1 MTGRVS
7 TAKASSRCKKSSSA
21 IEVSG
26 YIASS
31 CIPAWNPINRHL
43 CFSYHASTIQE
54 ILSMALFSNVS
65 FSFPIAPIAS
75 NKASLLHNSNLVGPA
90 SLPMNPRCSIAR
102 DHRIVST
109 PPEHFGHRRGHP
121 TITDEF
127 RIEHANKLE
136 TFKRVFREVGED
148 PSQGLVMID
157 AIQRLGIDHHF
168 QYEIDEVLQKQYM
181 LSCTNGVHDYDL
193 HEVALRFRLL
203 RQEGYF
209 VPAGVFDRFKDREGS
224 FRNELR
230 RDIKGLMELYE
241 ASQLAVEGED
251 ILDRAKEFSSQ
262 ALKTWQSRELDR
274 FSERVIKTTLDQP
287 YHKSLSRFTAR
298 NLLTN
303 VQGTNGW
310 INVLQELAKMDFNI
324 VQSLHQEEV
333 VRISNWWKDLGL
345 AKELEFARD
354 QPLKW
359 YIWSMASL
367 TNPNLSEQRID
378 LTKPISLIYI
388 IDDIFDVY
396 GTLDELTLFTQAV
409 DRWDYGSTDRLPDY
423 MKICFKAL
431 DDITDEISHKVYKE
445 HGWNPV
451 NSLRKA
457 WATLCRAFLVEAR
470 WFASG
475 KLPKAKEYLENGI
488 TSSGVHIVLV
498 HIFFLLGQ
506 GLNNQHVEL
515 IDNNPG
521 MISSTATILRLWDDL
536 GSAKDE
542 NQDGNDGSYVDCYM
556 KEHQGV
562 EVESVRKHVTHMISN
577 AWKRLNHK
585 CLSQN
590 SFSLP
595 FARASLNIAR
605 MVPLMYSYNE
615 NQCLPSLEEYMEC
628 LLFESDENQDG
639 NDGSYVEC
647 YMKEHQGVEVEVVRK
662 HVTHMISNAWKRLN
676 HECLSRNPFS
686 LPFARASQNIA
697 RMVPLMYSYDENQCL
712 PSLEEYMRSLLYESV
727 PVKSTSSA

>member
-1 MTGRVS
+1 
-7 TAKASSRCKKSSSA
+7 
-21 IEVSG
+21 
-26 YIASS
+26 
-31 CIPAWNPINRHL
+31 
-43 CFSYHASTIQE
+43 
-54 ILSMALFSNVS
+54 MALFSNVS

-109 PPEHFGHRRGHP
+109 PPEHFGHRSGHP

-423 MKICFKAL
+423 MQICFKAL

-628 LLFESDENQDG
+628 LLFES
-639 NDGSYVEC
+639 VP
-647 YMKEHQGVEVEVVRK
+647 MK
-662 HVTHMISNAWKRLN
+662 T
-676 HECLSRNPFS
+676 
-686 LPFARASQNIA
+686 
-697 RMVPLMYSYDENQCL
+697 
-712 PSLEEYMRSLLYESV
+712 LL
-727 PVKSTSSA
+727 

>member
-1 MTGRVS
+1 
-7 TAKASSRCKKSSSA
+7 
-21 IEVSG
+21 
-26 YIASS
+26 
-31 CIPAWNPINRHL
+31 
-43 CFSYHASTIQE
+43 
-54 ILSMALFSNVS
+54 MALFSNVS
-65 FSFPIAPIAS
+65 FSSPIAPIAS
-75 NKASLLHNSNLVGPA
+75 NKASLLHNFNLVGPA
-90 SLPMNPRCSIAR
+90 SLPMIPRCSIAR

-109 PPEHFGHRRGHP
+109 PLEHFGQRSGHP

-136 TFKRVFREVGED
+136 AFKRVFREVGED
-148 PSQGLVMID
+148 PLQALAMID
-157 AIQRLGIDHHF
+157 AIHRLGIDHHF

-193 HEVALRFRLL
+193 QEVALRFRLL

-209 VPAGVFDRFKDREGS
+209 VPAGVFDRFKDREGG

-251 ILDRAKEFSSQ
+251 ILDGAREFSSQ
-262 ALKTWQSRELDR
+262 ALKTWQSRELDQ
-274 FSERVIKTTLDQP
+274 FSGRVIKTTLDQP
-287 YHKSLSRFTAR
+287 YHKRLSRFTAR

-303 VQGTNGW
+303 YQGTNGW

-324 VQSLHQEEV
+324 VQSLHQTEAI
-333 VRISNWWKDLGL
+333 RISNWWKGLGL
-345 AKELEFARD
+345 AKQLEFARD
-354 QPLKW
+354 QPLRW
-359 YIWSMASL
+359 YILSMVSL
-367 TNPNLSEQRID
+367 TDPSLSEQRID

-396 GTLDELTLFTQAV
+396 GTLDELTLFTQTV
-409 DRWDYGSTDRLPDY
+409 DRWDYAATDRLPDY

-431 DDITDEISHKVYKE
+431 DDITNEISHKVYKK

-457 WATLCRAFLVEAR
+457 WVTLCRAFLVEAR

-488 TSSGVHIVLV
+488 NSSGAHIILV
-498 HIFFLLGQ
+498 HSFFLLGQ
-506 GLNNQHVEL
+506 GLNNKNVEL

-542 NQDGNDGSYVDCYM
+542 NQDGNDGSYVECYM

-562 EVESVRKHVTHMISN
+562 EVES
-577 AWKRLNHK
+577 A
-585 CLSQN
+585 
-590 SFSLP
+590 
-595 FARASLNIAR
+595 
-605 MVPLMYSYNE
+605 
-615 NQCLPSLEEYMEC
+615 
-628 LLFESDENQDG
+628 
-639 NDGSYVEC
+639 
-647 YMKEHQGVEVEVVRK
+647 RK

-686 LPFARASQNIA
+686 LPFARASLNIA
-697 RMVPLMYSYDENQCL
+697 RLVPLMFSYDENQCL
-712 PSLEEYMRSLLYESV
+712 PGLEEYVKSLLYERV
-727 PVKSTSSA
+727 PMKNTTSA

>member
-1 MTGRVS
+1 M
-7 TAKASSRCKKSSSA
+7 
-21 IEVSG
+21 
-26 YIASS
+26 
-31 CIPAWNPINRHL
+31 
-43 CFSYHASTIQE
+43 F
-54 ILSMALFSNVS
+54 SMALFSNIS
-65 FSFPIAPIAS
+65 FSSPNAPIAS
-75 NKASLLHNSNLVGPA
+75 NKVSLFHNSNLVGPA
-90 SLPMNPRCSIAR
+90 SLPMIPGCSVVQV
-102 DHRIVST
+102 HRIVST
-109 PPEHFGHRRGHP
+109 PFEHFDYRSGH
-121 TITDEF
+121 
-127 RIEHANKLE
+127 A
-136 TFKRVFREVGED
+136 
-148 PSQGLVMID
+148 
-157 AIQRLGIDHHF
+157 
-168 QYEIDEVLQKQYM
+168 
-181 LSCTNGVHDYDL
+181 
-193 HEVALRFRLL
+193 ALRFRLL
-203 RQEGYF
+203 RQQGYF
-209 VPAGVFDRFKDREGS
+209 VPVGVFDKFKDREGS

-241 ASQLAVEGED
+241 ASQLGVEGED

-262 ALKTWQSRELDR
+262 ALKTWQSRELDQ
-274 FSERVIKTTLDQP
+274 FSGRVIKTTLDQP

-324 VQSLHQEEV
+324 VQSLHQKEV
-333 VRISNWWKDLGL
+333 VCISNWWKDLGL
-345 AKELEFARD
+345 AKKLEFARD

-367 TNPNLSEQRID
+367 IDPNLSEQRID

-388 IDDIFDVY
+388 VDDIFDVY

-409 DRWDYGSTDRLPDY
+409 DRWDYASTDRLPDY

-451 NSLRKA
+451 ISLRKA

-488 TSSGVHIVLV
+488 TSSGVHTVLV

-506 GLNNQHVEL
+506 GLNNQNVEL
-515 IDNNPG
+515 IDSNPG

-542 NQDGNDGSYVDCYM
+542 NQDGNDGSYIECYM
-556 KEHQGV
+556 KENQGV
-562 EVESVRKHVTHMISN
+562 EVESARKHVTNMISN
-577 AWKRLNHK
+577 AWKRLN
-585 CLSQN
+585 
-590 SFSLP
+590 
-595 FARASLNIAR
+595 R
-605 MVPLMYSYNE
+605 
-615 NQCLPSLEEYMEC
+615 
-628 LLFESDENQDG
+628 
-639 NDGSYVEC
+639 
-647 YMKEHQGVEVEVVRK
+647 
-662 HVTHMISNAWKRLN
+662 
-676 HECLSRNPFS
+676 ECLSRNPFS

-712 PSLEEYMRSLLYESV
+712 PSLEEYMKSLLYKSV
-727 PVKSTSSA
+727 PMKDTMSA